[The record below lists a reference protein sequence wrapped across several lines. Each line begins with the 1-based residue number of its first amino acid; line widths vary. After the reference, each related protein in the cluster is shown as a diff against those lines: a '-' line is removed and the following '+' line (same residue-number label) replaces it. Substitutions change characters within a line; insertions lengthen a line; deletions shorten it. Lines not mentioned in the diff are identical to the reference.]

1 MAEADIVVTVL
12 DAGEKREVL
21 VKPGDNLLL
30 AMIKANLPVEFFC
43 TTGKCTTCRLVMSV
57 PDGSAEPISETEAYR
72 LGAEALSKGYR
83 LACQLY
89 VQGPLTVY
97 LSK

>member
-1 MAEADIVVTVL
+1 MAEADIVVTVME
-12 DAGEKREVL
+12 DDKRTELL

-30 AMIKANLPVEFFC
+30 AMVKANLPVEFFC

-72 LGAEALSKGYR
+72 LGADALSQGYR

-89 VQGPLTVY
+89 VQGPLTVC